1 MEKTTQLQK
10 KPPKLTK
17 KQRGFVE
24 DYVASG
30 NASESIKKNY
40 NVTTDLTARTMG
52 SENITKPNVALA
64 IEIKQQSLREALIK
78 QGVTPEK
85 IAQKVETL
93 LNATEKIGI
102 LGKEYETPDYNAID
116 KGLKHATT
124 IYGVISDDEN
134 PRQANTYNFIF
145 SPENQKDIR
154 EIEEKIKARLIK
166 KNV

>member
-1 MEKTTQLQK
+1 MEKNLKLQK
-10 KPPKLTK
+10 KLPKLTK
-17 KQRGFVE
+17 KQKGFVD
-24 DYVASG
+24 DYVISG

-64 IEIKQQSLREALIK
+64 IEIKQTSLREALIN

-85 IAQKVETL
+85 IAKKVDSL
-93 LNATEKIGI
+93 LESKDHNAV
-102 LGKEYETPDYNAID
+102 D

-124 IYGVISDDEN
+124 IYGVADESNN
-134 PRQANTYNFIF
+134 PKQTNTYNFIF
-145 SPENQKDIR
+145 SPENQKDIK
-154 EIEEKIKARLIK
+154 EIEERIKERLIK